1 MYLNCFT
8 VWKIRHI
15 RKFSFTN
22 IFSNVK
28 ITLNM
33 SQIEQSVANALRNQ
47 LPVSGLSGV
56 SITDVREQ
64 SEQPFDLTFAL
75 TSGQNQVQVLAEVK
89 AAFTPRILE
98 GITPWIRR
106 LKSVRSDVAVA
117 VIAPTMSPQAQAYCI
132 ENNVDFLDLAGNISI
147 NVPGKFTLQRTG
159 VRPREAPSSTREVRG
174 SMNVFSGRSS
184 RVLRVLLEKPKSWT
198 ITELARELDEE
209 GKRFPVVT
217 DEKPRFGISV
227 GLISKVISALE
238 DQLLVRKRN
247 STILVPEPA
256 RLLLEWAEKY
266 RERYRWRLRSSFQVN
281 NPFGTELEKIAAGIE
296 RRAPGIY
303 AFTSALA
310 ASTVAPFVDIDVADI
325 FLLSKNKDRDLRRL
339 EADPNTRP
347 KLRFIYP
354 FDEGVFMYSKK
365 VGSALV
371 VSPVQAY
378 LDLYAKGGRDR
389 KQADYLLNES
399 IEPGWGTA

>member
-1 MYLNCFT
+1 MT
-8 VWKIRHI
+8 Q
-15 RKFSFTN
+15 
-22 IFSNVK
+22 
-28 ITLNM
+28 M
-33 SQIEQSVANALRNQ
+33 EQSVADALRNQ

-64 SEQPFDLTFAL
+64 PEQPFDVTFVL
-75 TSGQNQVQVLAEVK
+75 KSGQNRVQVLAEVK

-98 GITPWIRR
+98 EITPWIRR
-106 LKSVRSDVAVA
+106 LKALRSDVAVA
-117 VIAPTMSPQAQAYCI
+117 VIAPSMSPQAQAYCV
-132 ENNVDFLDLAGNISI
+132 ENDVDFLDLAGNISI

-159 VRPREAPSSTREVRG
+159 VRTREAQSSTREARG

-184 RVLRVLLEKPKSWT
+184 RVLRVLLQKPKSWT
-198 ITELARELDEE
+198 ITELARELKAE

-217 DEKPRFGISV
+217 DEKLEFGISV

-247 STILVPEPA
+247 STILVPEPG
-256 RLLLEWAEKY
+256 RLLREWAEKY
-266 RERYRWRLRSSFQVN
+266 RERYRWRLRSSFQVS
-281 NPFGTELEKIAAGIE
+281 NPFGAELEKIAAGVE
-296 RRAPGIY
+296 RRAPGAY

-310 ASTVAPFVDIDVADI
+310 ASTVAPFVDIEVADI
-325 FLLSKNKDRDLRRL
+325 FLLSKKNDRELRRL
-339 EADPNTRP
+339 EADPSARP

-365 VGSALV
+365 VGAAVV
-371 VSPVQAY
+371 VSPVQVY

-389 KQADYLLNES
+389 KQADYLLSES
-399 IEPGWGTA
+399 IEPGWAAA